1 MLKLPKEIMQDLV
14 IKVKNLRKQQGF
26 SQMVLAE
33 RSGVSLGSIKRF
45 ETNGKISL
53 EALLQI
59 AMTLNRLDD
68 FENLLNIDD
77 TPKSI
82 DDLFKS
88 K

>member
-14 IKVKNLRKQQGF
+14 IKVKKLRKQQGF

-45 ETNGKISL
+45 EVTGKISL

-59 AMTLNRLDD
+59 SLALNRIDD
-68 FENLLNIDD
+68 FENLFKADD

-82 DDLFKS
+82 
-88 K
+88 